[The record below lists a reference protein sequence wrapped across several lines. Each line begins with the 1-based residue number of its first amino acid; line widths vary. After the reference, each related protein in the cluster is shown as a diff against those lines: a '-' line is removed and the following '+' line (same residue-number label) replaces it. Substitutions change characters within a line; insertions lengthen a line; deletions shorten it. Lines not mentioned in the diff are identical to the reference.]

1 MIRLVLVVGI
11 EKMVHTLVSHMIRK
25 FLMRKQSAD
34 CRGLYVT
41 RICLPLDRFLLMVL
55 TIRRCVRLKFLLMVL
70 KLLLQNLWIM
80 LPTVYWR
87 ELIIGYIIGGKKKK
101 QSGGLK

>member
-1 MIRLVLVVGI
+1 MVLVVGI
-11 EKMVHTLVSHMIRK
+11 EEMVHTLVSHMIRK

-41 RICLPLDRFLLMVL
+41 RICLLLDR
-55 TIRRCVRLKFLLMVL
+55 FLLMVL

-87 ELIIGYIIGGKKKK
+87 DLIIGYIIGGKKKK
-101 QSGGLK
+101 QSGGMK

>member
-55 TIRRCVRLKFLLMVL
+55 

-87 ELIIGYIIGGKKKK
+87 ELIIGYIIGGKKRSKAA
-101 QSGGLK
+101 G